1 MEKYGIIK
9 KKGFIQKIGG
19 KSVNEKVYT
28 IKEVA
33 TILDIEAYVLRYY
46 EKELELQIHRNSQGH
61 RIYTQKDITTL
72 QQIKELREQG
82 LELKGIRNVIHT
94 LDHEE
99 LESLTQV
106 SATNTKVVP
115 IVEDDIDIGDKDDQ
129 KVKQFTMIIKEMLKQ
144 TLVEYSEEKKRQL
157 HEELTEEMDQIIDKK
172 LSELELTQKQK
183 DEEYY
188 KKMDETMREMQKM
201 RKEIALLEQS
211 TQQKPSLWK
220 KLFRDKNKVEVIEEK
235 SM

>member
-1 MEKYGIIK
+1 M
-9 KKGFIQKIGG
+9 
-19 KSVNEKVYT
+19 NEKVYT

-61 RIYTQKDITTL
+61 RIYTQKDITIL

-94 LDHEE
+94 LDQEG

-106 SATNTKVVP
+106 SATNAKVIPLVG
-115 IVEDDIDIGDKDDQ
+115 EDIDIGDKDDQ

-144 TLVEYSEEKKRQL
+144 TLVEYGEENKRQL
-157 HEELTEEMDQIIDKK
+157 HEELTQEMDIMMDKK
-172 LSELELTQKQK
+172 LSELEVSQQQKN
-183 DEEYY
+183 EEYY

-201 RKEIALLEQS
+201 RKEIALLEQN
-211 TQQKPSLWK
+211 TQKPSLWK
-220 KLFRDKNKVEVIEEK
+220 NE
-235 SM
+235 

>member
-1 MEKYGIIK
+1 M
-9 KKGFIQKIGG
+9 
-19 KSVNEKVYT
+19 NEKVYT

-61 RIYTQKDITTL
+61 RIYTQKDIAVL
-72 QQIKELREQG
+72 QQIKDLREQG

-94 LDHEE
+94 LDQEG

-106 SATNTKVVP
+106 TATTSKVIPLVT
-115 IVEDDIDIGDKDDQ
+115 DDIDIGDKDDQ

-144 TLVEYSEEKKRQL
+144 TLVEFGEESKKQL
-157 HEELTEEMDQIIDKK
+157 HEELTNEMDIMMNKK
-172 LSELELTQKQK
+172 LLELEVTQQQK
-183 DEEYY
+183 NEEYY
-188 KKMDETMREMQKM
+188 KKMDETMREMQKI
-201 RKEIALLEQS
+201 RKEIAQLEQ
-211 TQQKPSLWK
+211 QNVQKPSLWK
-220 KLFRDKNKVEVIEEK
+220 KLFKEKEKNKNEEIEEK

>member
-1 MEKYGIIK
+1 M
-9 KKGFIQKIGG
+9 
-19 KSVNEKVYT
+19 NEKVYT

-61 RIYTQKDITTL
+61 RIYSQKDIVVL

-94 LDHEE
+94 LDQEGI
-99 LESLTQV
+99 ESLAQV
-106 SATNTKVVP
+106 GATIPKAVQMP
-115 IVEDDIDIGDKDDQ
+115 DIDIDISNKEDQ

-144 TLVEYSEEKKRQL
+144 TLVEYGEESKAQL
-157 HEELTEEMDQIIDKK
+157 HQELSHEMNIMMDKK
-172 LSELELTQKQK
+172 ILELEVSQEQKN
-183 DEEYY
+183 EEYY
-188 KKMDETMREMQKM
+188 KRVDETMREMQKI
-201 RKEIALLEQS
+201 RKDLAQLEQS
-211 TQQKPSLWK
+211 SQKPSLWK
-220 KLFRDKNKVEVIEEK
+220 KIFKDKNKSVEEAEK

>member
-1 MEKYGIIK
+1 M
-9 KKGFIQKIGG
+9 
-19 KSVNEKVYT
+19 NEKIYT

-61 RIYTQKDITTL
+61 RIYSEKDIVVL

-94 LDHEE
+94 LEQE
-99 LESLTQV
+99 GIESLTQV
-106 SATNTKVVP
+106 SATTPKGVQVAN
-115 IVEDDIDIGDKDDQ
+115 IDIDISDKEDQ

-144 TLVEYSEEKKRQL
+144 TLVEYGEESKVQL
-157 HEELTEEMDQIIDKK
+157 HKELSQEMNIMMDKK
-172 LSELELTQKQK
+172 ILELEVSQEQKN
-183 DEEYY
+183 EEYY
-188 KKMDETMREMQKM
+188 KKMDETMREMQKI
-201 RKEIALLEQS
+201 RKDLADLEQS
-211 TQQKPSLWK
+211 SQKSSIWK
-220 KLFRDKNKVEVIEEK
+220 KIFKEKNKPVETTEK

>member
-1 MEKYGIIK
+1 M
-9 KKGFIQKIGG
+9 
-19 KSVNEKVYT
+19 NEKVYT

-61 RIYTQKDITTL
+61 RIYTQKDITIL

-94 LDHEE
+94 LDQEG

-106 SATNTKVVP
+106 SATNAKVIPLVG
-115 IVEDDIDIGDKDDQ
+115 EDIDIGDKDDQ

-144 TLVEYSEEKKRQL
+144 TLVEYGEENKRQL
-157 HEELTEEMDQIIDKK
+157 HEELTQEMDIMMDKK
-172 LSELELTQKQK
+172 LSELEVSQQQKN
-183 DEEYY
+183 EEYY

-201 RKEIALLEQS
+201 RKEIALFCQNKIHRNHLYGRNYLK
-211 TQQKPSLWK
+211 TKIKQKK
-220 KLFRDKNKVEVIEEK
+220 
-235 SM
+235 

>member
-1 MEKYGIIK
+1 M
-9 KKGFIQKIGG
+9 
-19 KSVNEKVYT
+19 NEKVYT

-61 RIYTQKDITTL
+61 RIYTQKDITIL

-94 LDHEE
+94 LDQEG

-106 SATNTKVVP
+106 SATNAKVIPLVG
-115 IVEDDIDIGDKDDQ
+115 EDIDIGDKDDQ

-144 TLVEYSEEKKRQL
+144 TLVEYGEENKRQL
-157 HEELTEEMDQIIDKK
+157 HEELTQEMDIMMDKK
-172 LSELELTQKQK
+172 LSELEVSQQQKN
-183 DEEYY
+183 EEYY

-201 RKEIALLEQS
+201 RKEIALLEQN
-211 TQQKPSLWK
+211 TQKPSLWK
-220 KLFRDKNKVEVIEEK
+220 KLFKDKNKTEEK
-235 SM
+235 GQLEIYREGEFWKV

>member
-1 MEKYGIIK
+1 M
-9 KKGFIQKIGG
+9 
-19 KSVNEKVYT
+19 NEKVYT

-61 RIYTQKDITTL
+61 RIYTQKDITIL

-94 LDHEE
+94 LDQEG

-106 SATNTKVVP
+106 SATNAKVIPLVG
-115 IVEDDIDIGDKDDQ
+115 EDIDIGDKDDQ

-144 TLVEYSEEKKRQL
+144 TLVEYGEENKRQL
-157 HEELTEEMDQIIDKK
+157 HEELTQEMDIMMDKK
-172 LSELELTQKQK
+172 LSELEVSQQQKN
-183 DEEYY
+183 EEYY

-201 RKEIALLEQS
+201 RKEIALLEQN
-211 TQQKPSLWK
+211 TQKPSLWK
-220 KLFRDKNKVEVIEEK
+220 KLFKDKNKTKE
-235 SM
+235 

>member
-1 MEKYGIIK
+1 M
-9 KKGFIQKIGG
+9 
-19 KSVNEKVYT
+19 NEKVYT

-46 EKELELQIHRNSQGH
+46 EKELDLQIHRNSQGH
-61 RIYTQKDITTL
+61 RIYTQKDISIL

-94 LDHEE
+94 LDQEG
-99 LESLTQV
+99 LESLVQV
-106 SATNTKVVP
+106 SATNTKVIPV
-115 IVEDDIDIGDKDDQ
+115 VEEDIDIADKDDQ

-144 TLVEYSEEKKRQL
+144 TLVEYGEENKKQL
-157 HEELTEEMDQIIDKK
+157 HEELTREMDVMMNKK
-172 LSELELTQKQK
+172 ILELEVSQQQKS
-183 DEEYY
+183 EEYY

-201 RKEIALLEQS
+201 RKEIASLEQNA
-211 TQQKPSLWK
+211 QKPSLWK
-220 KLFRDKNKVEVIEEK
+220 KLFKDKNKVEEIEEK